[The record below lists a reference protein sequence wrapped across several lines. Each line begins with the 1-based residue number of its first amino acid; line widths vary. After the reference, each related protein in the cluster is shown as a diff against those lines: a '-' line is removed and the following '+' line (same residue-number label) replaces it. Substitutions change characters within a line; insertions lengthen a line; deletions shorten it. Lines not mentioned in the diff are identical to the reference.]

1 MASLETLSVT
11 IKANT
16 TSARN
21 SVDKL
26 SASLVK
32 LQGALNSVGGTPL
45 TMLSSRLGQLSKN
58 ASSASSGFKIFG
70 DGSQRAARSTTS
82 LAGTLGKLYAGFWLL
97 RRGVGAVG
105 NMIDVA
111 SDLTEVENVVD
122 NTFYGMRGVLDDFVQ
137 DSTQKFG
144 MAELSAKTYAS
155 RFQAMGMAMGI
166 TGDQVQNATNFLNG
180 VPTSMEGVAAGY
192 DAASDSLAD
201 MSLNLTKL
209 TADMASFYNTGQGE
223 IASALQSGVMA
234 GQSRALRQY
243 GLDLTQATL
252 QEYALAH
259 GLNADMSAMTQAE
272 KTLLRY
278 QYVMANTA
286 NIQGDFERTAGS
298 WHNQVVQLKQAYQ
311 QLSAVI
317 GTGLIN
323 AFKPFLSGL
332 NSILQAV
339 TSFAEQVLNA
349 LGKIFGWEV
358 EISASGISDSLGGA
372 AEAAGDLA
380 DNAGGTGGGL
390 KNAGKEADK
399 LKRKLLSFDE
409 LHVLDFG
416 EQKDPSSGGG
426 GGGGGGGAGG
436 GGGGGAAD
444 GAVTASIKSTK
455 KMFESDIDSLYELG
469 YRISTTLRDML
480 RGIDWEE
487 VYQGAR
493 DFGFGLA
500 SFLNGLIRPDTF
512 YEIGR
517 TIANALNTA
526 FEFVLSF
533 ARHFN
538 WSNLGLSI
546 ASGINGFVE
555 NLDIDKAA
563 DAINTFVEG
572 VWDTVI
578 TAIDNINWEEI
589 ADKIGQAFFKI
600 NWLAIIGLVIV
611 SKVPHMAK
619 MLLGAL
625 AGKITAYAAGI
636 LGPGLAEAFALAA
649 GGAGTLF
656 EALAA
661 TIGPVVTV
669 IGTVALALGGAVA
682 AVWSF
687 VSQWNSGFSMVKSI
701 IMVAGIA
708 VLAFVAVVAGVPAL
722 IAAAVAGIIAVF
734 AVGILWIKSNWESV
748 KQFFADLWDGICEYF
763 EGFAE
768 RWNKGWTA
776 ICEFFEDRVG
786 FIGESF
792 VKVIGFF
799 ADLGE
804 KGTEHGEAV
813 RSVFEKLPG
822 TFENFKEKAA
832 DALGSM
838 GKSVAGARGV
848 TEVSADGIRDSLSK
862 GWGPVSSKIGT
873 TFSGIGTD
881 IKSSLDSA
889 KSDANVRV
897 DDIKAFFTDGWS
909 TAKSGVKS
917 TFDDFKSNMSDKMST
932 AKDNVANHVKSIQ
945 NKFTT
950 GWASAT
956 SSVKTTFDG
965 FQKNMSNAIDTASNN
980 IDKAIGSIKRT
991 FNGIKLNLPKIG
1003 MPSNINSIGSSITG
1017 ALSSAVSY
1025 IKNLSWTLP
1034 RISLPAMPHLTLSWG
1049 EIEFRGKKLRYPN
1062 GFDVNYYATGGF
1074 PEEGPFYMNRG
1085 EIAGR
1090 FSNGKSVVANNQ
1102 QIIEG
1107 IKQGVMEALISADS
1121 RSGGDSPVI
1130 EFTLKA
1136 GEDTLYRA
1144 VRRGEQKYNRR
1155 FSATATV

>member
-1 MASLETLSVT
+1 M
-11 IKANT
+11 
-16 TSARN
+16 
-21 SVDKL
+21 
-26 SASLVK
+26 
-32 LQGALNSVGGTPL
+32 
-45 TMLSSRLGQLSKN
+45 
-58 ASSASSGFKIFG
+58 
-70 DGSQRAARSTTS
+70 
-82 LAGTLGKLYAGFWLL
+82 
-97 RRGVGAVG
+97 
-105 NMIDVA
+105 
-111 SDLTEVENVVD
+111 
-122 NTFYGMRGVLDDFVQ
+122 
-137 DSTQKFG
+137 
-144 MAELSAKTYAS
+144 
-155 RFQAMGMAMGI
+155 
-166 TGDQVQNATNFLNG
+166 
-180 VPTSMEGVAAGY
+180 
-192 DAASDSLAD
+192 
-201 MSLNLTKL
+201 
-209 TADMASFYNTGQGE
+209 
-223 IASALQSGVMA
+223 
-234 GQSRALRQY
+234 
-243 GLDLTQATL
+243 
-252 QEYALAH
+252 
-259 GLNADMSAMTQAE
+259 
-272 KTLLRY
+272 
-278 QYVMANTA
+278 
-286 NIQGDFERTAGS
+286 S

-480 RGIDWEE
+480 RGIDWES

-526 FEFVLSF
+526 FEFVISF

-538 WSNLGLSI
+538 WINLGLSI

-555 NLDIDKAA
+555 NLDVDKATT
-563 DAINTFVEG
+563 AINTFVEG
-572 VWDTVI
+572 VWNAVV
-578 TAIDNINWEEI
+578 TAIDNINWGEI
-589 ADKIGQAFFKI
+589 ADKIGQAVFKI

-636 LGPGLAEAFALAA
+636 LGPGLVEAFALAA

-722 IAAAVAGIIAVF
+722 IAAAVAGLVAVF

-748 KQFFADLWDGICEYF
+748 KEFFADLWDGICEYF

-768 RWNKGWTA
+768 RWNSGWEA
-776 ICEFFEDRVG
+776 ICSFFEDRVG
-786 FIGESF
+786 FIGDTIKGIVDFLAGFSGSAVEHAEI
-792 VKVIGFF
+792 VKGAFGGMSDK
-799 ADLGE
+799 AS
-804 KGTEHGEAV
+804 
-813 RSVFEKLPG
+813 SVLS
-822 TFENFKEKAA
+822 N
-832 DALGSM
+832 M
-838 GKSVAGARGV
+838 GKSVAGARGI

-862 GWGPVSSKIGT
+862 GWGPVTSKIGT
-873 TFSGIGTD
+873 TFSGIGSD

-909 TAKSGVKS
+909 TAQSDVKS
-917 TFDDFKSNMSDKMST
+917 TFDGFKTNMSDKMST

-950 GWASAT
+950 GWQSAT

-1003 MPSNINSIGSSITG
+1003 MPSNINDIGASITG
-1017 ALSSAVSY
+1017 ALSGAVSY

-1034 RISLPAMPHLTLSWG
+1034 QISLPAMPHLSLSWG
-1049 EIEFRGKKLRYPN
+1049 EVEFKGRKFRYPN

-1107 IKQGVMEALISADS
+1107 IKQGVIEALLTADT